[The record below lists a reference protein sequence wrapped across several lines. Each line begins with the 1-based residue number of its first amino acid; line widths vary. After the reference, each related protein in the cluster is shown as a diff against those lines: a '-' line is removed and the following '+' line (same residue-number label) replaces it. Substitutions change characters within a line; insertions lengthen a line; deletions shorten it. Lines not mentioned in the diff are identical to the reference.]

1 MLLLVLTLVLSWL
14 VRSLSQGLR
23 AIYLLLFATVQEVK
37 EKLSAPTMSGE
48 IAAVAKTWLTEPKY
62 IASFKLTSDVFKVC
76 V

>member
-14 VRSLSQGLR
+14 VRSLSQRLR
-23 AIYLLLFATVQEVK
+23 AIYLFLFATVQEVK
-37 EKLSAPTMSGE
+37 KILSAPIMSGE

>member
-14 VRSLSQGLR
+14 VRSLSQRLR

-37 EKLSAPTMSGE
+37 EKLSAPIMSGE